1 MKIILQTKKAFLFN
15 KGNPWIKKGN
25 KLFDVTMGCWDGAEV
40 CELVGLFLLSQLSEL
55 HLVVGLYRDDGLAVC
70 ALKPRQVELIKK
82 KLCRIFEENGFQI
95 TIEANV
101 KSVNFLDINLNLET
115 GIFKPYTKPNE
126 TPLYVHKQSDHPP
139 SILMNIPLSVNKR
152 LSSISANEDVF
163 NQACPIYQDALD
175 KSGYDFKLKFN
186 PPSQNEKK

>member
-15 KGNPWIKKGN
+15 KGNPWIEKGN
-25 KLFDVTMGCWDGAEV
+25 KLFDVTMGSWDGAEV

-139 SILMNIPLSVNKR
+139 
-152 LSSISANEDVF
+152 AF
-163 NQACPIYQDALD
+163 
-175 KSGYDFKLKFN
+175 
-186 PPSQNEKK
+186 